1 MKYILVLLLIT
12 STGLAHSSM
21 DEINRLSSALCEYI
35 KNDDRTSIRKKLRS
49 ANLDLRKTYTGFVCQ
64 PEGDF
69 KGGSLLRTATYF
81 GASQVSTF
89 LIRKMERSDIAFKEH
104 DGKTTV
110 EWAKEA
116 VESGAVKNADKAKS
130 IYAEMESRSA
140 D

>member
-1 MKYILVLLLIT
+1 MKHLLIALFIL
-12 STGLAHSSM
+12 SSGLAHSSM

-81 GASQVSTF
+81 GASHVSTF
-89 LIRKMERSDIAFKEH
+89 LIRKMERGDIAFTEH
-104 DGKTTV
+104 DGITTV
-110 EWAKEA
+110 EWAKQA
-116 VESGAVKNADKAKS
+116 VDSGAVKNAEVAKS

-140 D
+140 E